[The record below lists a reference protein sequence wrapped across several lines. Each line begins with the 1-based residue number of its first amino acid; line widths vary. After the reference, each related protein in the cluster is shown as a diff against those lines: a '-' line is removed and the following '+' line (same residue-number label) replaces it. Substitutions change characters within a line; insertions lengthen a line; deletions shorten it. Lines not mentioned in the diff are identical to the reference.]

1 MYTLQTLLR
10 DACNDS
16 GEVEFRHNYSGRA
29 MYGRECVGITGD
41 MSDCMLVIGEIIKQQ
56 KEEPSFDDDVDT
68 LLDFKTDSMGRDV
81 IVYWPQ
87 LEGIEAG
94 DEPENDGQP
103 TEEQEWH
110 DFDPDC

>member
-56 KEEPSFDDDVDT
+56 KEEPSFDDDVDM
-68 LLDFKTDSMGRDV
+68 LLDFKTDSMGRRLLATAGG
-81 IVYWPQ
+81 YRGRRRAGERWPAHRGTGVAR
-87 LEGIEAG
+87 LRSGLLM
-94 DEPENDGQP
+94 
-103 TEEQEWH
+103 
-110 DFDPDC
+110 